1 MAVFGVWLIL
11 GIVGM
16 LMLGTLLFSLF
27 LLVSVPIAG
36 LFYGAPWVR
45 TRKKMI
51 QGMIEM
57 AKISPGEVVMDIGC
71 GDGIILFEV
80 LKQFPATHVIGIDCN
95 PLLIWRCRFRAWIG
109 GYRMRATFLCVDLRT
124 GTIPKADVVM
134 LYLLPPL
141 MEQLRPRLK
150 MVLDPEARI
159 VSNAFR
165 FADVSPRTLGDS
177 DLPIHLYFTKDL

>member
-1 MAVFGVWLIL
+1 MLGVA
-11 GIVGM
+11 GM

-51 QGMIEM
+51 QGMIEA
-57 AKISPGEVVMDIGC
+57 AKISEGEAVMDIGC

-80 LKQFPATHVIGIDCN
+80 LKRFPTARVIGIDCN
-95 PLLIWRCRFRAWIG
+95 PFLIWRCRLRAWMRG
-109 GYRMRATFLCVDLRT
+109 CGARATFLCVDLRT
-124 GTIPKADVVM
+124 GTIPRADVVM

-150 MVLDPEARI
+150 TVLDPDARI

-165 FADVSPRTLGDS
+165 FADVSPRTLDDS